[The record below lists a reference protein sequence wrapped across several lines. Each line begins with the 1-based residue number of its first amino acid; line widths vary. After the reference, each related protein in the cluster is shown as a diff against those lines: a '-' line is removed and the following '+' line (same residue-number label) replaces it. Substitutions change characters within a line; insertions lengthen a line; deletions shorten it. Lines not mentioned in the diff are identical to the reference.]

1 MSSTL
6 FKSYLNNETL
16 DASAPPAYCLKKNL
30 LHCWKL
36 SSVSGANRDSDINN
50 RKNSGA
56 AEARWLTSRWPKM
69 AHLSLPSPRRP
80 LITRCVPLRDVS
92 PHEAASTKRLPN
104 RCASSPPDDQPNFS
118 AYRPRKISLCTW
130 FVYTYHQY
138 HQYSIELAYCTL
150 APACRFSR
158 IRVPA
163 CSRYTSSWDRAARST
178 C

>member
-1 MSSTL
+1 MHL
-6 FKSYLNNETL
+6 
-16 DASAPPAYCLKKNL
+16 PPRLL

-36 SSVSGANRDSDINN
+36 SSVSGANGDSDINN

-56 AEARWLTSRWPKM
+56 AEARWLKMAHPKM
-69 AHLSLPSPRRP
+69 AQDGSPQLAITRLP

-92 PHEAASTKRLPN
+92 PREAASTERLPN

-118 AYRPRKISLCTW
+118 AYRPRKISLCTTW
-130 FVYTYHQY
+130 FVYTNHQY

-150 APACRFSR
+150 APACRFSC

-163 CSRYTSSWDRAARST
+163 CSRYTSWDRAARST